1 MRQVLG
7 GIKNA
12 ITIFKTRIKRS
23 ITRISFPIFRD
34 TILYN
39 KFSCYESGKVERNA
53 NPLKNLSYTYFTVE
67 NINHEIPNKRRGM
80 TKDEKEYYAQL
91 ELADKE
97 NLRPIEL
104 VIKKIF
110 KSDYDLRY
118 NIEANHRVHLSV
130 RINRE
135 LKQREKTMLNAKIK
149 SEFYHTEIKE
159 SEEKTIINIYN
170 ENPNLSLGLRG

>member
-1 MRQVLG
+1 MRLLYSKPELRDLSQG
-7 GIKNA
+7 
-12 ITIFKTRIKRS
+12 S
-23 ITRISFPIFRD
+23 RISFARQFRFMSQHELAD
-34 TILYN
+34 KLGITGDN
-39 KFSCYESGKVERNA
+39 KRRTMTRYEKCERNA

-135 LKQREKTMLNAKIK
+135 LKQREKTML
-149 SEFYHTEIKE
+149 Y
-159 SEEKTIINIYN
+159 
-170 ENPNLSLGLRG
+170 LRS